1 LLVIHTQYKQIGIL
15 FFGLIKEWSYNIMR
29 KWLSHNQG
37 TFIGIILAVGLLVW
51 TFGCESKVTSPV
63 SNKQVTRSELI
74 VEVKFK
80 VQALEAELDHLQE
93 QAQLGFTDLDKQ
105 DTIKRKLFEFAA
117 LTAQTGA
124 FNPTGIITLAGT
136 LLGLGFGVDNRIKDK
151 VIKNRPLPTNNTT

>member
-1 LLVIHTQYKQIGIL
+1 MV
-15 FFGLIKEWSYNIMR
+15 
-29 KWLSHNQG
+29 KWISHNQG
-37 TFIGIILAVGLLVW
+37 IVVALVICSVLMVW

-80 VQALEAELDHLQE
+80 VQALETELDHLQE
-93 QAQLGFTDLDKQ
+93 QAQIGFIDLDKQ

-117 LTAQTGA
+117 LTAQTGT

-136 LLGLGFGVDNRIKDK
+136 LLGLGLGVDNRIKDK
-151 VIKNRPLPTNNTT
+151 IIKNRPLPTNNTT